1 MNHLSKRPDPS
12 DQALFVEFHDVAKKN
27 PKYTP
32 DNGEPLYVDVPYVK
46 VVVDPFT
53 TNDGPIR
60 DTEEYSDIKRFPD
73 AWELYKAKR
82 NGERVGTPLKL
93 LTGMTPAKE
102 KNYEQMDIYSVEQLA
117 QQPDQT
123 ICKLMGGLADRK
135 EAVKFLEMAKQSY
148 TTQESDRKFEAFQV
162 QLDAQKDALAEKDR
176 QIAELLKKNT
186 NKGKGKTD
194 EE

>member
-1 MNHLSKRPDPS
+1 MAHLSRRPDPS
-12 DQALFVEFHDVAKKN
+12 DQALFVEFHDVAEKN

-32 DNGEPLYVDVPYVK
+32 DGNEPLYIDVPYVK
-46 VVVDPFT
+46 IVVDSFT
-53 TNDGPIR
+53 TNDFPVR
-60 DTEEYSDIKRFPD
+60 DGEEYSDIKRFPD

-123 ICKLMGGLADRK
+123 ISKLMGGLADRK
-135 EAVKFLEMAKQSY
+135 EAIKFIESAKQSY
-148 TTQESDRKFEAFQV
+148 TTAETDRKFEAFQA
-162 QLDAQKDALAEKDR
+162 QFDAQKDMLAEKDR
-176 QIAELLKKNT
+176 QIAELLKKAE
-186 NKGKGKTD
+186 KGKGKKD